1 MKKKNKKYC
10 QNEKQKKNE
19 EKEKEQTIFF
29 KKANKII
36 K

>member
-10 QNEKQKKNE
+10 QNEKQKKNK
-19 EKEKEQTIFF
+19 EKEKEQTNFF